1 MKTFFYLFL
10 FGVLVI
16 FAAGCNQSAQ
26 MNRGGDMSKGNLAD
40 SSEAAALNSN
50 ENEDAEATDDG
61 SAELAFKLAFK
72 KWGTNAEACSMML
85 YLVECEDRGKTF
97 EQKQQ
102 LLQSK
107 GILPD
112 DLDLS
117 ATEPVRKGTLALM
130 LCRALDIKGGLFMRL
145 VGGTRYAYREAVYL
159 ELMQGGSE
167 REYLTG
173 PEVVDIMGRVA
184 RMKQTQAQ

>member
-1 MKTFFYLFL
+1 MKTFIYLFL

-16 FAAGCNQSAQ
+16 FAVGCNQSAQ
-26 MNRGGDMSKGNLAD
+26 MNRAGDLTAKGAA
-40 SSEAAALNSN
+40 SSGSVVMNRD
-50 ENEDAEATDDG
+50 ENAGVAEDG
-61 SAELAFKLAFK
+61 SAELAYKLAFK

-85 YLVECEDRGKTF
+85 YLVEGEDQGETF

-102 LLQSK
+102 LLQSR
-107 GILPD
+107 GILPGD
-112 DLDLS
+112 WDLS

-145 VGGTRYAYREAVYL
+145 VGGRRYAYREAVYL
-159 ELMQGGSE
+159 DLMQGGSE

-184 RMKQTQAQ
+184 RMKQTQAE

>member
-1 MKTFFYLFL
+1 MKTLIYIFW

-16 FAAGCNQSAQ
+16 FAVGCNQSAQ
-26 MNRGGDMSKGNLAD
+26 MNRAGDLTGKG
-40 SSEAAALNSN
+40 AAGSGSVAMNRD
-50 ENEDAEATDDG
+50 EKAGVAEDG

-72 KWGTNAEACSMML
+72 EWGTNAEACSMML
-85 YLVECEDRGKTF
+85 YLVEGEDRGETF

-107 GILPD
+107 GILPGN
-112 DLDLS
+112 LELS
-117 ATEPVRKGTLALM
+117 ADEPVRKGTLALM
-130 LCRALDIKGGLFMRL
+130 LCRALDIKGGLFMHL
-145 VGGTRYAYREAVYL
+145 VGGSRYAYREAVYL
-159 ELMQGGSE
+159 EFMQGGSE

-184 RMKQTQAQ
+184 RMKHEENF

>member
-1 MKTFFYLFL
+1 MKTFIYIFM
-10 FGVLVI
+10 FGAMVI
-16 FAAGCNQSAQ
+16 LTVGCNQSAQ
-26 MNRGGDMSKGNLAD
+26 MDQVGDMSTEDSAD
-40 SSEAAALNSN
+40 SEIARLNRN
-50 ENEDAEATDDG
+50 ENADATDDG

-72 KWGTNAEACSMML
+72 KWCTNAEACSMML
-85 YLVECEDRGKTF
+85 YLTEGEDRGETL

-102 LLQSK
+102 LLKSK
-107 GILPD
+107 GILPGD
-112 DLDLS
+112 WDLS

-130 LCRALDIKGGLFMRL
+130 LCRALDIKGGLFMHL
-145 VGGTRYAYREAVYL
+145 VGGSRYAYRETVYL

-184 RMKQTQAQ
+184 RMKQAPAE